1 MAINKNLEDVTAE
14 QLQVEARCIVQHPG
28 FEETDKGGLCLHLFC
43 YKTSLHSA
51 SQVLFSLFYILLFSI
66 HIVNVNMAKKGA
78 VSDNLNVNI
87 YIFKFRS

>member
-28 FEETDKGGLCLHLFC
+28 FEETDEGGLCLHLFC

-51 SQVLFSLFYILLFSI
+51 SQVFVFFVLHPVVL
-66 HIVNVNMAKKGA
+66 HPHCKCQHG
-78 VSDNLNVNI
+78 
-87 YIFKFRS
+87 